1 MKRTLAFAAV
11 VMLTLPAG
19 MCVTTRFV
27 TVPCV
32 SKEQYDGLKDSEPQ
46 RVKDRLTGK
55 ADEDIRTIAG
65 SNVRLRAW
73 GGGLLGII
81 GGCVDP
87 KG

>member
-32 SKEQYDGLKDSEPQ
+32 SQEQYEGLKDSEPQ

-55 ADEDIRTIAG
+55 AGEDIRTIAG
-65 SNVRLRAW
+65 SNVRLRSW
-73 GGGLLGII
+73 GVGLLGVIE
-81 GGCVDP
+81 GCR
-87 KG
+87 G